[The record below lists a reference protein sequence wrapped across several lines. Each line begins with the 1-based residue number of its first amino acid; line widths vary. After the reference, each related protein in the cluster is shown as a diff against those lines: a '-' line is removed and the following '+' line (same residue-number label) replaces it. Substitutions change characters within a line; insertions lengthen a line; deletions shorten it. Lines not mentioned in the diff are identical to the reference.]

1 MSAASPT
8 NPNQK
13 SDVNDMV
20 FLSLEQT
27 ANKILRLTHAMRALA
42 DDQDWDQFAHL
53 ETERQRSLEYLF
65 KHPDI
70 ANALQ
75 DVADTLRQVIQLD
88 QESIALGEAAKRLLA
103 EKLNLGLHNTRPSA
117 PTKTAQVSRIRQKH
131 S

>member
-1 MSAASPT
+1 
-8 NPNQK
+8 
-13 SDVNDMV
+13 MV
-20 FLSLEQT
+20 FLSIEQT
-27 ANKILRLTHAMRALA
+27 ANKILRLTQAMRSMA

-53 ETERQRSLEYLF
+53 EIERQRSLEYLF

-103 EKLNLGLHNTRPSA
+103 EKLNLGSPQHAAISA
-117 PTKTAQVSRIRQKH
+117 YKNS
-131 S
+131 SGL